1 MVGPHG
7 CLLDVLVPVEN
18 LPTWCGQ
25 KTPQRKQ
32 RSCCSGTVLKDN
44 IMEEDLPDFD
54 VPDAEFLVTVGDAG
68 ATVLCA
74 RHTQA
79 FVRMHEAALIAH
91 TVYELPGDDEPIVCQ
106 ACHLDEVTRPRLILP
121 H

>member
-1 MVGPHG
+1 
-7 CLLDVLVPVEN
+7 
-18 LPTWCGQ
+18 
-25 KTPQRKQ
+25 
-32 RSCCSGTVLKDN
+32 LKDN

>member
-1 MVGPHG
+1 M
-7 CLLDVLVPVEN
+7 N
-18 LPTWCGQ
+18 NNPTEYNVD
-25 KTPQRKQ
+25 P
-32 RSCCSGTVLKDN
+32 
-44 IMEEDLPDFD
+44 
-54 VPDAEFLVTVGDAG
+54 AEFLVTVGEAG

-79 FVRMHEAALIAH
+79 FVLMHQAAHIDH
-91 TVYELPGDDEPIVCQ
+91 VVYELPGDEPPIQCQ